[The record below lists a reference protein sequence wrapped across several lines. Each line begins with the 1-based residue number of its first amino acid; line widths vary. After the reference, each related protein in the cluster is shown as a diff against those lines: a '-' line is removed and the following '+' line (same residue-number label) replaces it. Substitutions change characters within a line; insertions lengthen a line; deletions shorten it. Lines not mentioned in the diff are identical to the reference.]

1 DPRVDPRDHRGGIAR
16 VARRTVCAAEHHQ
29 VMVAVRLP
37 DHLGIAGNPV
47 VAVVDEWREPQ
58 WYLHSACM
66 LTVPVDRIAEVM
78 IGETEEAQP
87 VGQDRF
93 GLGKEVLAP
102 FLLFVARRRRP
113 LADTEIGY
121 PEPRLGERIG
131 ASSAGA
137 AGLWLQSHVD
147 TAPQHCLAQAG

>member
-1 DPRVDPRDHRGGIAR
+1 
-16 VARRTVCAAEHHQ
+16 
-29 VMVAVRLP
+29 MVAVRLP

-58 WYLHSACM
+58 WHLHSAYV
-66 LTVPVDRIAEVM
+66 LAVPVDWIAEVM
-78 IGETEEAQP
+78 IDETEEAQP

-121 PEPRLGERIG
+121 PEPRLGERVG
-131 ASSAGA
+131 ASSASV
-137 AGLWLQSHVD
+137 AGLRLQAQPD
-147 TAPQHCLAQAG
+147 AAPQHALAQAGHSSPREFPR